1 MKNNKI
7 AVSQIKVGA
16 VRKFGKISNLDMVLL
31 IEDIKKNNNIDLVY
45 DMDDLF
51 VELDINED
59 VELLENDVVSNFFN
73 HFDMRNFV
81 LKKIKFLEAKYTNE
95 KDIFDNF
102 SIPQKEILNGLIYE
116 NCIRDDYNDDEHN
129 IKLTKRGELYLFLM
143 NNKGEVEQFIKL
155 IKEHGYSDLL
165 FDVYLLSQDLN
176 KDIEDILKLSNFV
189 KFITDNNKVFWEL
202 TEKEYGYKKVRI
214 PINKKR

>member
-81 LKKIKFLEAKYTNE
+81 LKKIKFLETKYTNE

-176 KDIEDILKLSNFV
+176 KNIEDILKLSNFV

>member
-51 VELDINED
+51 VELNINED
-59 VELLENDVVSNFFN
+59 VELLENDVVSDFFN

-81 LKKIKFLEAKYTNE
+81 LKKIKFLETKYSNE
-95 KDIFDNF
+95 KDMFDNF

-176 KDIEDILKLSNFV
+176 KNIEDILKLSNFV